1 MRSDMAKT
9 VIDCYRNGPRLKQPK
24 GYKKRD
30 KIDENSPKM
39 ESIRKKWK
47 QGYNQKQSGE
57 HLQPLFRFLLSCVGR
72 LWNDVYSEMRSI
84 LKADSAIQ
92 SHVMDHANWMIEKNV
107 TVKGNAVYDYHGF
120 RLYWSHHNQLYIH
133 PTTGILSLLP
143 KENKSSLRKD
153 PLEYVQIAQNK
164 YMKINGIWYQ
174 VEYSDKPSSIYY
186 CSRQEFLSRLNEPTI
201 SIKTDHKWRTKRVII
216 KSKRQLNKKEIKSL
230 KLNEYNVKDWDFKS
244 QSPTGF

>member
-30 KIDENSPKM
+30 RIDENSPKM
-39 ESIRKKWK
+39 ESIRKKWQ
-47 QGYNQKQSGE
+47 QGYYNQKQSGE

-92 SHVMDHANWMIEKNV
+92 SHVMDHANWMIKKNV
-107 TVKGNAVYDYHGF
+107 TVKGNAVYDYRGF

-143 KENKSSLRKD
+143 KENKSVRKD

-186 CSRQEFLSRLNEPTI
+186 CSRQEFLSQLNKPT
-201 SIKTDHKWRTKRVII
+201 I

-244 QSPTGF
+244 Q